1 MVTKKLALFLAIILS
16 ASLYFFI
23 MFSQYIIAISSLS
36 SSTDLRGLIQFDKQN
51 NWSKE
56 IIITNLTS
64 FVEAHNATTCRNPQV
79 RCDNCI
85 NPIIKC

>member
-1 MVTKKLALFLAIILS
+1 MVTRKLSLFLVIILS
-16 ASLYFFI
+16 ASFYFFI
-23 MFSQYIIAISSLS
+23 MFFQYIMSISSLLS
-36 SSTDLRGLIQFDKQN
+36 YADLRPLIQFDKQK

-56 IIITNLTS
+56 IIITNLSS
-64 FVEAHNATTCRNPQV
+64 FIESHNATTCRNPQV